1 MANLKNTSEV
11 IIKKSKFFGYLFELS
26 DANEVKGILEELKK
40 EHKKLTHL
48 CYAYKVGS
56 AQKYFDDGEP
66 SGTAGRPIMNV
77 IEKKNLDGVLICI
90 VRFFGGIKL
99 GTGGL
104 VRAYNMAAS
113 ELFK

>member
-99 GTGGL
+99 GAGGL